1 MIRRLTKNDFCE
13 VAELSKRT
21 FSDGWSA
28 EMIECSFNQNCFLA
42 WVYEVDGKIVSS
54 IATSYLF
61 DEGEVLFIV
70 TDKEFQRR
78 GIANELLKTALDE
91 LSTRGVKEIFLEV
104 RESNLGA
111 IKLYTQNGFKKIAE
125 RAKYYGDE
133 TALIML
139 LGL

>member
-1 MIRRLTKNDFCE
+1 
-13 VAELSKRT
+13 
-21 FSDGWSA
+21 
-28 EMIECSFNQNCFLA
+28 MIEGSFNQNGFLA

-70 TDKEFQRR
+70 TDKDFQRR
-78 GIANELLKTALDE
+78 GIANELLKTALNE
-91 LSTRGVKEIFLEV
+91 LSTRSVKEVFLEV